1 MLLVTMLTTLLFGN
15 NVRADYYDDFYDN
28 EYDYEYSDAD
38 DLEIDYKSLSLNEG
52 STQKIE
58 YVFRPASMDGTN
70 SPGES
75 SPAERYKSVFL
86 LPQ

>member
-1 MLLVTMLTTLLFGN
+1 MSVQITMTIFI
-15 NVRADYYDDFYDN
+15 YDN

-58 YVFRPASMDGTN
+58 YVFVGDAIVWRS
-70 SPGES
+70 
-75 SPAERYKSVFL
+75 
-86 LPQ
+86 

>member
-1 MLLVTMLTTLLFGN
+1 MLRPFP
-15 NVRADYYDDFYDN
+15 AYDAQSRRTHN
-28 EYDYEYSDAD
+28 
-38 DLEIDYKSLSLNEG
+38 
-52 STQKIE
+52 TVQKIE

>member
-1 MLLVTMLTTLLFGN
+1 MRKKFLLSVMLLVTMLTTLLFGN
-15 NVRADYYDDFYDN
+15 NVHADYYDDFYDN

-58 YVFRPASMDGTN
+58 YVFVGDAIVWRS
-70 SPGES
+70 
-75 SPAERYKSVFL
+75 
-86 LPQ
+86 

>member
-38 DLEIDYKSLSLNEG
+38 DLEKLD
-52 STQKIE
+52 
-58 YVFRPASMDGTN
+58 
-70 SPGES
+70 S
-75 SPAERYKSVFL
+75 SQYMIIRNYHPKR
-86 LPQ
+86 

>member
-38 DLEIDYKSLSLNEG
+38 DLEIDYKSWSLNEG

-58 YVFRPASMDGTN
+58 YVFVGDAIVWRS
-70 SPGES
+70 
-75 SPAERYKSVFL
+75 
-86 LPQ
+86 